1 MPKRK
6 QPPKPS
12 KSEAVVQQ
20 PQETELVAPERLPTA
35 FSRALQAV
43 RVAVGAVL
51 DLADAAAEAVTKGL
65 QARQ

>member
-1 MPKRK
+1 
-6 QPPKPS
+6 
-12 KSEAVVQQ
+12 
-20 PQETELVAPERLPTA
+20 
-35 FSRALQAV
+35 LQAV